1 MRESKRNILKEPY
14 VFLITFL
21 YKFRVYGMEHRAG
34 LEADSEFEKNVAVA
48 KAGIY
53 SQPSLPA
60 KHLNKSI
67 SWHDRTEDIW
77 HPFFFAILANTT
89 RKGVQFH
96 PEPNTDY
103 RALNT
108 T

>member
-1 MRESKRNILKEPY
+1 
-14 VFLITFL
+14 
-21 YKFRVYGMEHRAG
+21 MEHRAG

-67 SWHDRTEDIW
+67 SWHDRMEDIW
-77 HPFFFAILANTT
+77 HPFFLQSWQTLPGKVCSSTQNQTLII
-89 RKGVQFH
+89 GH
-96 PEPNTDY
+96 
-103 RALNT
+103 
-108 T
+108 